1 MPTINQ
7 LALLDQVSSGDQ
19 MPVYSGQNGDARR
32 LPISAL
38 LTYFQQTFAAPTVA
52 TTVYVPVTG
61 FSIAIPTPQ
70 TEIFWALL
78 NPAGTLA
85 TGTIVLPLNTAVADG
100 TEILM
105 TSTQTITSL
114 TVSLNGATAAS
125 GAPTTLT
132 AGSFAKLRFYQATN
146 SWYRVG

>member
-1 MPTINQ
+1 MLFSTTTPAETVG
-7 LALLDQVSSGDQ
+7 ALPSPAGLVTPEISGNSPSS
-19 MPVYSGQNGDARR
+19 S
-32 LPISAL
+32 L
-38 LTYFQQTFAAPTVA
+38 
-52 TTVYVPVTG
+52 
-61 FSIAIPTPQ
+61 
-70 TEIFWALL
+70 EIFWALL
-78 NPAGTLA
+78 HPAGTLA